1 MGAHDVK
8 IQDVEMTEQLGG
20 RENEGRENTRRGN
33 AKTSSNPNSQEIY
46 ETHTARVIVV

>member
-1 MGAHDVK
+1 MGAQEVK

-33 AKTSSNPNSQEIY
+33 AKTSSSPCSQEIY